1 MSQFKIS
8 PTKATLNKLRW
19 PLRLTR
25 LGMIAERVTRAFWPV
40 WTVCLAVLAALMLG
54 LHDRLSSEV
63 FWGIAAVSG
72 LALIWFVWSGIRQF
86 HWPSAIEASARLDAT
101 LPGQPLAALAD
112 HQAIGA
118 NDEASRAVWKAHLTR
133 MREAIRAAHAV
144 QPDLRVSRNDPFGL
158 RYMAV
163 LAFIVAVS
171 FGSIWRIASVTEL
184 AVGGQ
189 ALATGPSWEGWVEPP
204 TYTGKP
210 SLYLN
215 DIAAGPLLLPKGSL
229 ITVHLYGEVGS
240 LAVSETV
247 SGRNEV
253 QSDNTELAEVF
264 TVETGGTLSVEGS
277 GGRSW
282 QVSVIADKPPSI
294 EFDGDMDVAASG
306 EMRQPFAVTDDY
318 GVVGGQAE
326 ITLNL
331 SAVDRR
337 YGLAVDPDPREAIIL
352 DLPMTISG
360 DRGDFSETLVENLS
374 LHPWSGLPVRIVL
387 RAEDALGQN
396 GRSEPLEIALPGRRF
411 FDPLARSVI
420 EGRRDLLW
428 ATENAPRAAQVL
440 RAVTHRPEGF
450 VGSTSAYLMLR
461 VAIRRL
467 EAGVDAGLSDEA
479 KEEIAT
485 ALWDIAVLLEDG
497 NLSDALERMHRAQ
510 DRLSQAMREGASD
523 EEIADLMQELREATQ
538 DYLRQLA
545 QDPREGGEQQQADN
559 QNMQQLTEQ
568 DLQDM
573 MDRIQELMEQGRMEE
588 AQELLDQLAEM
599 MENMQVTEGA
609 PNGEPGGEGEQAMQ
623 GLEETL
629 RGQQGLSDDAFRDLQ
644 EQFNP
649 GAQAGQSDENEG
661 RNGGEG
667 RGQSHEGQGGQG
679 SGDGELQGDGQ
690 SGGQERSL
698 AERQRKLRESLRQQ
712 QNGLPGAGTP
722 EGDAARGALDQAGR
736 AMDGAEEALR
746 NNDLA
751 EALDNQA
758 EAMEA
763 LREGMRQLGEALAQE
778 NSENQGQQGQVSG
791 EGQARDPLGRN
802 AGARGNPGTNE
813 GMLQGADIYRR
824 ARELLNELRDRA
836 ADQTRPKPEI
846 EYLKRLLD
854 RF

>member
-25 LGMIAERVTRAFWPV
+25 LGMVAERVTRAFWPV

-63 FWGIAAVSG
+63 FWGIAVVSG
-72 LALIWFVWSGIRQF
+72 LAMIWFVWSGIRQF
-86 HWPSAIEASARLDAT
+86 YWPSAIEASARLDAT

-118 NDEASRAVWKAHLTR
+118 NDEASRAVWKAHLSR
-133 MREAIRAAHAV
+133 MREATRAAHAV

-215 DIAAGPLLLPKGSL
+215 DIAEGPLLLPKGSL

-326 ITLNL
+326 ITLDL
-331 SAVDRR
+331 GAVDRR
-337 YGLAVDPDPREAIIL
+337 YGLAIDPDPREAIVL

-360 DRGDFSETLVENLS
+360 DRGEFSETLVENLS

-396 GRSEPLEIALPGRRF
+396 GKSEPLEIALPGRRF

-428 ATENAPRAAQVL
+428 ATENAPRVAQVL
-440 RAVTHRPEGF
+440 RAVTHRPEDF
-450 VGSTSAYLMLR
+450 VRSTSAYLMLR

-467 EAGVDAGLSDEA
+467 EAGVDAGLSDES

-523 EEIADLMQELREATQ
+523 AEIAGLMQELREATQ

-545 QDPREGGEQQQADN
+545 QNPREGGDQQQADSR
-559 QNMQQLTEQ
+559 NMQQLTEQ

-698 AERQRKLRESLRQQ
+698 AERQRELRESLRQQ

-763 LREGMRQLGEALAQE
+763 LREGMRQLGEALAQQ

-813 GMLQGADIYRR
+813 GMLQGADVYRR